1 VPARVILKRLKNT
14 EVREQSVHKEKK
26 KRNPSPNPNCV
37 YVFNEVKPDGLKY
50 VVKVSTTS

>member
-1 VPARVILKRLKNT
+1 MPARVILKRLKNT